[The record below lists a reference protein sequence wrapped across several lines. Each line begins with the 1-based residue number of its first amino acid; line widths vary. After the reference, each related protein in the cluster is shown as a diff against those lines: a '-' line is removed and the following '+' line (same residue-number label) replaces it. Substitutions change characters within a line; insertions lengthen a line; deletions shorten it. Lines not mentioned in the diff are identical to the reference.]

1 MFGLDNPSGI
11 SVMPA
16 ITPTNNSTPQWFT
29 EGGAGL
35 SASYPGQEWFN
46 QIQAELLNVLKE
58 AGVTPD
64 TLIRET

>member
-11 SVMPA
+11 SVMLA

-35 SASYPGQEWFN
+35 SGRTCSF
-46 QIQAELLNVLKE
+46 L
-58 AGVTPD
+58 
-64 TLIRET
+64 R